1 MNKIHASRGVSAA
14 TPDDI
19 VLPFEIKPLG
29 VRGRLLRL
37 GAVID
42 GIVHQ
47 HAYPDAVSALLAES
61 VALAAMLGTTM
72 KFEGKFILQTAT
84 DGPVDMLVAQFATP
98 SGLRGYA
105 RYDGEAVQA
114 AAPTGRVQPDRLLGK
129 GHLAMTVDQG
139 GKMDRYQGI
148 VALDRG
154 GLVGAAHQYFR
165 QSEQIPTWLKVAAGP
180 LMARGAG
187 PDRWRA
193 GAILIQHLPAEGGA
207 SPMPL
212 SSGDAPSGHEEEV
225 PEDERWVRARVLA
238 ETVEDHEL
246 LDPLLAPER
255 LLYRLFHEDGVTV
268 YPPIQLERR
277 CGCTRERVADMLR
290 SFSEA
295 DRRHMVQQGRIG
307 VTCQFCSARYE
318 FSPDE
323 VAAA

>member
-19 VLPFEIKPLG
+19 VLPFGIKPLG

-37 GAVID
+37 GTVID

-47 HAYPDAVSALLAES
+47 HAYPDPVSALLAEG
-61 VALAAMLGTTM
+61 VALAAMLGTTL

-84 DGPVDMLVAQFATP
+84 DGAVDMLVAQFATP
-98 SGLRGYA
+98 AGLRGYA
-105 RYDGEAVQA
+105 RFNPEAVA
-114 AAPTGRVQPDRLLGK
+114 AATASGRVTPDSLLGK

-148 VALDRG
+148 VALDGG

-165 QSEQIPTWLKVAAGP
+165 QSEQIPTWLKLAAGP
-180 LMARGAG
+180 LMARGSG
-187 PDRWRA
+187 VDRWRA

-207 SPMPL
+207 SPMQL
-212 SSGDAPSGHEEEV
+212 SAGDAPAGHEEEV
-225 PEDERWVRARVLA
+225 AEDERWVRARLLA

-268 YPPIQLERR
+268 YPPLQLERR

-290 SFSEA
+290 SFSEG
-295 DRRHMVQQGRIG
+295 DRQHMVQDGRIG

-318 FSPDE
+318 FLPDE
-323 VAAA
+323 VSAP

>member
-47 HAYPDAVSALLAES
+47 HAYPDPVSALLAES

-84 DGPVDMLVAQFATP
+84 DGAVDMLVAQFATP
-98 SGLRGYA
+98 AGLRGYA
-105 RYDGEAVQA
+105 RFDGEVVQA
-114 AAPTGRVQPDRLLGK
+114 AAAAGRVQTDRLLGK

-139 GKMDRYQGI
+139 SKMERYQGI
-148 VALDRG
+148 VTLDRG

-193 GAILIQHLPAEGGA
+193 GAILIQHLPAQGGA

-212 SSGDAPSGHEEEV
+212 SSGDAPGGHEEEV

-268 YPPIQLERR
+268 YPPIELERR